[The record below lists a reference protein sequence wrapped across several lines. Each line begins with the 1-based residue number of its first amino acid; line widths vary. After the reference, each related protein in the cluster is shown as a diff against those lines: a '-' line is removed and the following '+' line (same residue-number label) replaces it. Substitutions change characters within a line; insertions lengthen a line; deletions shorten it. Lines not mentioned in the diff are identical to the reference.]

1 MVQIIYKYFDSDSS
15 EFNQVSTTRMVQR
28 IFKYFDSDLSESNQV
43 KYTQFND
50 YSCVTVNYMTGR
62 LTWCLFCDQKSKRPQ
77 LGEVWTK
84 NFKPSPVEEGDA
96 ETCDRGGGGLK
107 GAMSCG

>member
-1 MVQIIYKYFDSDSS
+1 MVQIIYKYFDSDLS

-77 LGEVWTK
+77 LGKVWTK

-96 ETCDRGGGGLK
+96 ETCDRGGGRLR